1 MPTVQMQKEQ
11 TAFKHTGT
19 YGATPRTAYAPQP
32 VRQDP
37 PASAKAIRSRQQVQF
52 AWIGLILIASIA
64 SVTLGLAYLS
74 ACASVTNEGYRKA
87 RLRTM
92 LQQEQEKAQSLR
104 ELRGHVMTPAKIEE
118 RAKAHGMIRADD
130 KQAITLNGRL

>member
-1 MPTVQMQKEQ
+1 MPTVQMRKEQ

-19 YGATPRTAYAPQP
+19 YGATSRTAYAPQP
-32 VRQDP
+32 LRQDP
-37 PASAKAIRSRQQVQF
+37 PAAAKAIRSRQHVQF
-52 AWIGLILIASIA
+52 AWIGLILIAAMA
-64 SVTLGLAYLS
+64 SVGLGLAYLS
-74 ACASVTNEGYRKA
+74 AYASITNEGYRKA
-87 RLRTM
+87 RLKAM

-130 KQAITLNGRL
+130 NQAITLNGQ